1 MVILATVIRFS
12 RHGFLL
18 DHGLLYLPHALL
30 TALVCQGCMYY
41 ADLYD
46 LRVALSG
53 SKLFL
58 KIMQSLAVAAVV
70 LAVLFYLMPSMVLGR
85 GVLLFSMGFIVSVIS
100 GWRVLFQWV
109 LTVRQLCMKVLIV
122 GTGEEARRV
131 AKELLDRRSLG
142 YEIKGFID
150 DDPTKLG
157 VSIVNP
163 KVIGNSEQLPEVVER
178 EQIDKIVIAL
188 PDRRG
193 KLPLEALL
201 TCKLRGVDVE
211 EGTTFYERLSGRVML
226 ENLRPS
232 WMIFS
237 RGFSIS
243 PLTKLL
249 KRCLDTLLATA
260 GLVVTLPLTPII
272 AILIKLDSR
281 GPIFFTQQ
289 RVGQYGILFTL
300 IKFRSMRD
308 DAEAVTGPVY
318 ADENDH
324 RITRVGRLLR
334 TTRLDEL
341 PQLFNVLK
349 GDMSFVG
356 PRPERLFFVKQ
367 LEKEIAYFSQRL
379 SVKPGITGWAQVNY
393 HYGATSADAAEKL
406 QFDLYYIKNMS
417 LFLDLFI
424 ILKTLKIIT
433 LGTGAR

>member
-1 MVILATVIRFS
+1 
-12 RHGFLL
+12 
-18 DHGLLYLPHALL
+18 
-30 TALVCQGCMYY
+30 MYY

-46 LRVALSG
+46 LRAALHG

-58 KIMQSLAVAAVV
+58 QVLQSLSAAAVV

-85 GVLLFSMGFIVSVIS
+85 GVLLLSMGCIMGVIS
-100 GWRVLFQWV
+100 GWRLFFQWV
-109 LTVRQLCMKVLIV
+109 LSMRQLTMKVLIV

-131 AKELLDRRSLG
+131 ARELLDRRSLG

-163 KVIGNSEQLPEVVER
+163 KVIGNAEQLPEIVER

-201 TCKLRGVDVE
+201 SCKLRGVEVE
-211 EGTTFYERLSGRVML
+211 DGTTFYERLSGRVML

-249 KRCLDTLLATA
+249 KRCLDMWLATA

-272 AILIKLDSR
+272 AIFIKLDSR
-281 GPIFFTQQ
+281 GPVFFTQQ
-289 RVGQYGILFTL
+289 RVGQYGTLFTL
-300 IKFRSMRD
+300 IKFRSMRA
-308 DAEAVTGPVY
+308 DAEAATGPVY

-324 RITRVGRLLR
+324 RITRVGRWLR

-341 PQLFNVLK
+341 PQLFNVLR

-356 PRPERLFFVKQ
+356 PRPERPFFVKQ

-393 HYGATSADAAEKL
+393 HYGATSEDAAEKL

-424 ILKTLKIIT
+424 ILKTLKIII
-433 LGTGAR
+433 LGTGSR

>member
-1 MVILATVIRFS
+1 
-12 RHGFLL
+12 
-18 DHGLLYLPHALL
+18 
-30 TALVCQGCMYY
+30 MYY

-46 LRVALSG
+46 LRAALHG

-58 KIMQSLAVAAVV
+58 QVLQSLAAAAVV
-70 LAVLFYLMPSMVLGR
+70 LAVVFYLMPSMVLGR
-85 GVLLFSMGFIVSVIS
+85 GVLLLSMGCIVGVIS
-100 GWRVLFQWV
+100 CWRLFFQWL
-109 LTVRQLCMKVLIV
+109 LTMRRLTMKVLIV

-131 AKELLDRRSLG
+131 ARELLDRRSLG

-163 KVIGNSEQLPEVVER
+163 KVIGNSEQLSEIVER

-193 KLPLEALL
+193 KLPLQALL
-201 TCKLRGVDVE
+201 TCKLYGVEVE

-243 PLTKLL
+243 PLRKLL
-249 KRCLDTLLATA
+249 KRCLDMLLATV

-272 AILIKLDSR
+272 AILIKLDSQ
-281 GPIFFTQQ
+281 GPVFFTQR
-289 RVGQYGILFTL
+289 RVGQHGILFTL
-300 IKFRSMRD
+300 IKFRSMRA
-308 DAEAVTGPVY
+308 DAEVATGPVY
-318 ADENDH
+318 ADENDR

-356 PRPERLFFVKQ
+356 PRPERPFFVKQ

-393 HYGATSADAAEKL
+393 HYGATSEDAAEKL

-424 ILKTLKIIT
+424 ILRTLKITI
-433 LGTGAR
+433 LGIGAR